1 MTRTVALLGALTL
14 GLCCACSGPTVEPSA
29 GSGTPSAVR
38 PTAVT
43 DEHNDT
49 DLAYVDRLSSQQQQA
64 VDLVAMVSNR
74 DVSPEVRELAAQIG
88 ADRSNEVKALR
99 RMAGAWGVPPHP
111 PEFHG
116 NPGELTLEQL
126 SEVYGQDGP
135 GFEGRWLQRM
145 VDNHLGAVAMSKAEL
160 DDGLNLGTREFARGL
175 IELQEAQIEQL
186 ESLQE

>member
-1 MTRTVALLGALTL
+1 MTRTRSLLFALTL
-14 GLCCACSGPTVEPSA
+14 CLCCACSGPTGEPSA
-29 GSGTPSAVR
+29 PAVVR

-49 DLAYVDRLSSQQQQA
+49 DLAYVDRLGSQQQQA

-74 DVSPEVRELAAQIG
+74 DVSPEVRELAAQID
-88 ADRSNEVKALR
+88 ADRSDEVRALR
-99 RMAGAWGVPPHP
+99 RMARAWGVPPHP

-126 SEVYGQDGP
+126 SALYGQDGP
-135 GFEGRWLQRM
+135 GFEARWLQRM
-145 VDNHLGAVAMSKAEL
+145 TDNHRGAVAMSKAEL

-175 IELQEAQIEQL
+175 IELQESQIEQL
-186 ESLQE
+186 ETLQE

>member
-1 MTRTVALLGALTL
+1 MTRTRSLLFALTL
-14 GLCCACSGPTVEPSA
+14 CLCCACSGSPVEPTA
-29 GSGTPSAVR
+29 GSGTPSVVR
-38 PTAVT
+38 PTSVT

-74 DVSPEVRELAAQIG
+74 DISPEVRELAAQIG
-88 ADRSNEVKALR
+88 ADRSDEVRTLR
-99 RMAGAWGVPPHP
+99 QMARAWGVPPHP

-126 SEVYGQDGP
+126 SELYGQDGP
-135 GFEGRWLQRM
+135 DFEARWLQQM
-145 VDNHLGAVAMSKAEL
+145 LDNHLGAVAMSKAEVA
-160 DDGLNLGTREFARGL
+160 DGLNLGTREFARGL
-175 IELQEAQIEQL
+175 IKVQEAQIEQL